1 MPGFMMDRRRLM
13 LLPAITI
20 GIASCQ
26 YTFEKAAVKAEFADS
41 KSVISISSSCNA
53 PCVQHT
59 VASSLSSLD

>member
-1 MPGFMMDRRRLM
+1 M
-13 LLPAITI
+13 LIPAITI